1 MQELKGRHVHRLN
14 LDEYAPNALHRAWL
28 HLANNGLGE
37 PIRIPLLVARGSEPG
52 PVLGLTA
59 ALHGNELNGI
69 RVIQKLFSHLD
80 TGLLRGTVVGVLAA
94 NVPAVVREQ
103 RYFNDGV
110 DLNRIAPGR
119 PNGNQSEVY
128 IHRLVDRLVSRFEY
142 LLDLHTASAGRI
154 NAFYIRAEMSDPA
167 TARMAHLQGADIILH
182 DPPDDYT
189 LRGTAASRG
198 IKAITVEL
206 CDPATF
212 QKDVIEQGVQGA
224 YNVMVDLNMIDGT
237 LKNEEHVCMI
247 CRDSSWSYTDEGGIL
262 SVLPELNEMLEA
274 GAPIAVVKDIFGE
287 TVKTFYSERP
297 GIVIGKSVNP
307 INQTGSR
314 ILHLGYDPQPAILD
328 SGDPLV

>member
-1 MQELKGRHVHRLN
+1 MLELRGRHVHRLK
-14 LDEYAPNALHRAWL
+14 LDEYAPNGLHRAWL

-37 PIRIPLLVARGSEPG
+37 PIRIPMLVARGSEDG
-52 PVLGLTA
+52 PVVGLTA

-69 RVIQKLFSHLD
+69 RVIQKLFSQLD
-80 TGLLRGTVVGVLAA
+80 VAHLRGTVVGVLAA
-94 NVPAVVREQ
+94 NVPAVIREQ

-110 DLNRIAPGR
+110 DLNRIAPGK

-128 IHRLVDRLVSRFEY
+128 IHRLVDRIVSRFDY

-154 NAFYIRAEMSDPA
+154 NSFYIRAEMSDAA

-189 LRGTAASRG
+189 LRGTAASQG

-212 QKDVIEQGVQGA
+212 QKDVIDQGVQGA
-224 YNVMVDLNMIDGT
+224 FNVLVDLNMVDGE
-237 LKNEEHVCMI
+237 LNNHQHVSML
-247 CRDSSWSYTDEGGIL
+247 CRSSSWSFTDEGGIL
-262 SVLPELNEMLEA
+262 SVLPELNQQITA
-274 GAPIAVVKDIFGE
+274 GMDIAVVKDIFGQ
-287 TVKTFYSERP
+287 TVKTFKAARS

-314 ILHLGYDPQPAILD
+314 ILHLGHDPRPMGLD
-328 SGDPLV
+328 TGKPLV